1 MLLCVYGLRAGL
13 AGLVAI
19 LAGCL
24 VTDYAGAQEFR
35 PHPDSFLR
43 TANHTLPELSPEG
56 RYLAIVDYGS
66 EASAGG
72 DLVIYDLDS
81 PQRQTISRTDL
92 TGYNVHYL
100 IWANEQR
107 LLVIVETVGYVE
119 FRGQRVHVPVF
130 RTLSFDPYDTS
141 RPVVLFQNERQN
153 VFRNV
158 NNAFWSSVADLLE
171 HDPAHVLIPAF
182 RGNNLDLWR
191 VNVFTGDATSV
202 ERGNDNTRYW
212 FTGPTGEAVMRV
224 NVYSQGRRYT
234 AFTRAPGE
242 RSWQRTANYLTNE
255 LAEAPPEFAF
265 AGHGDDAGSIFVFGR
280 PEGEDTVGIY
290 PFNLANSAF
299 GTLLGGA
306 LDFDITQSIIDSRTR
321 RLLGYVRT
329 NRQHNVEIF
338 DADLAAVYADIVR
351 EFPDEL
357 LIIPDGFRG
366 TRMLFYV
373 SGPDEPGAMYLYNSR
388 THEMM
393 HLRSLRPSLANQRLA
408 EVEIVEYT
416 ARDGTGLFAYLT
428 LPQGGAQA
436 NTPLL
441 VLPHGGPE
449 ARDVYGFD
457 LLAQFFANSGYTVLQ
472 PNFRGSAGFGRRFAE
487 AGYGQWGGVMQTDI
501 EDALAHV
508 VENGRANPDRVC
520 IGGFSYGGYA
530 ALMGG
535 ALTPGLYQCVFA
547 AAPVTDLESF
557 VRHWQRED
565 DAAGEYW
572 EMSIGHPRRDRERL
586 AAMSPTELA
595 DRYTMPVFLAH
606 GGEDEIVPMEQS
618 EMMAA
623 ALAEAGVAHDFAIY
637 DRADHSFSR
646 RLDMR
651 SVLSLTRQLL
661 DRTIGPDRGRYD
673 NVFSESPPQNAPLA
687 GAADAGPGPK

>member
-1 MLLCVYGLRAGL
+1 MLSGVWSLRFVLAALLSICGLSGL
-13 AGLVAI
+13 AGAQ
-19 LAGCL
+19 
-24 VTDYAGAQEFR
+24 DYR

-56 RYLAIVDYGS
+56 RYLAIVDYSS

-81 PQRQTISRTDL
+81 PQRETVSRTDL

-107 LLVIVETVGYVE
+107 LLVVVETVGYVE
-119 FRGQRVHVPVF
+119 FRGRRVSVPVF

-141 RPVVLFQNERQN
+141 RPVVLFQNERRN

-158 NNAFWSSVADLLE
+158 NNAFWSTVTDLLE
-171 HDPAHVLIPAF
+171 EDPAHVLIPAF
-182 RGNNLDLWR
+182 RGDNLDLWR
-191 VNVFTGDATSV
+191 VNVFTGDATNI
-202 ERGNDNTRYW
+202 ERGNDNTRHW

-224 NVYSQGRRYT
+224 DVFSQGRRYT

-242 RSWQRTANYLTNE
+242 RSWRRTANYLTNE
-255 LAEAPPEFAF
+255 LADAPPEFAF
-265 AGHGDDAGSIFVFGR
+265 AGHGEDAESIFIFGR

-290 PFNLANSAF
+290 PFNLVRSEY
-299 GTLLGGA
+299 GVMLGGA
-306 LDFDITQSIIDSRTR
+306 PGIDITQSIIDSRTR
-321 RLLGYVRT
+321 RLLGYVRSD
-329 NRQHNVEIF
+329 RRHSVEII
-338 DADLAAVYADIVR
+338 DPELAAVYADIRR
-351 EFPDEL
+351 EFPDDA
-357 LIIPDGFRG
+357 LIIPDDFRG
-366 TRMLFYV
+366 SRMLFYV
-373 SGPDEPGAMYLYNSR
+373 SSPDEPGAMYLYDSR
-388 THEMM
+388 RNEMM
-393 HLRSLRPSLANQRLA
+393 LLRSLRPSLANRRLA

-416 ARDGTGLFAYLT
+416 ARDGLELFAYLT
-428 LPQGGAQA
+428 LPPRGAGPQ
-436 NTPLL
+436 TPLL

-457 LLAQFFANSGYTVLQ
+457 LLAQFYANSGYAVLQ
-472 PNFRGSAGFGRRFAE
+472 PMFRGSAGFGRQFAE
-487 AGYGQWGGVMQTDI
+487 AGYGEWGGVMQTDV
-501 EDALAHV
+501 EDALAHIV
-508 VENGRANPDRVC
+508 SQGRADPERVC

-535 ALTPGLYQCVFA
+535 AMTPELYQCVFA
-547 AAPVTDLESF
+547 AAPVTDLASF

-572 EMSIGHPRRDRERL
+572 EMSIGHPRRDRDRL
-586 AAMSPTELA
+586 AAMSPTQLA
-595 DRYTMPVFLAH
+595 DRLTMPVFLAH
-606 GGEDEIVPMEQS
+606 GGEDEIVPFEQS
-618 EMMAA
+618 EL
-623 ALAEAGVAHDFAIY
+623 LAEALADAGVVHDFAIY

-651 SVLSLTRQLL
+651 SVLTLTRQLL

-673 NVFSESPPQNAPLA
+673 NVFSEGPPDRSGQIEATTTS
-687 GAADAGPGPK
+687 GASAEPK